1 MMLFFL
7 LLGLVVVD
15 TDLAL
20 QKKQEVKTLLE
31 LANHDATWA
40 IDQALKTEGIID
52 LVETEAISRFD
63 RRMEQNGRYRR
74 QGAVFIP
81 AQKSVTTDQIA
92 ILHYYIDFTQWR
104 KNTQLSLTY
113 RGDKLVVDNVAID
126 SQVQPS
132 GGVLQITVTTESA
145 ERLTLAPKRM
155 IGPSLVAVGYV
166 DEQPLFQ
173 LLPGHSFP
181 VVSVEELKW

>member
-1 MMLFFL
+1 MLLFFL

-15 TDLAL
+15 SDLAL

-40 IDQALKTEGIID
+40 VDQVLKTEGLID
-52 LVETEAISRFD
+52 LVETDAISRFE
-63 RRMEQNGRYRR
+63 RRMEQNGQYHR

-81 AQKSVTTDQIA
+81 DATSVTTDQIA
-92 ILHYYIDFTQWR
+92 FLHYYIDFRQWR
-104 KNTQLSLTY
+104 QDTRMFLRYT
-113 RGDKLVVDNVAID
+113 GDKLVLENVSIDN
-126 SQVQPS
+126 QTQPS
-132 GGVLQITVTTESA
+132 GGLLQITVTSENA
-145 ERLTLAPKRM
+145 EQLSLAPKRM
-155 IGPSLVAVGYV
+155 IGPSLVAVAYV
-166 DEQPLFQ
+166 DEQPLTP